1 MSNGTPE
8 NVVQAIYLR
17 CQQGQILWERPRG
30 GLRVNIS
37 PPKYFVALGQEDKP
51 FRLCLESNAGTNFQ
65 VFLEQTDGVSESSS
79 GNGERRK
86 LLPFITPKKKKS
98 STCYRINSPSATI
111 YVESQHGDQDLLT
124 TSPPPSTTTTSGSKD
139 PYQVKI
145 SYEIEE
151 LKIPQEGFSDD
162 ECRPCSDPEVLQLYC
177 EADVVARGEILSVL
191 PSTTRKGM
199 DNLHIKSNLV
209 VHQNHPVFQP
219 LKSGNKNL
227 QKFLLQDTPTFDQDS
242 PKKVPKLAKSSYF
255 GGIVSH
261 PSKCAAQSG
270 PGQFLWLIKLSFGR
284 PKIGCVVYWDRWMQV
299 AKQAEALDK
308 ANCRLVYQ

>member
-1 MSNGTPE
+1 MLSIILRGSNFLLYHF
-8 NVVQAIYLR
+8 NLVYD
-17 CQQGQILWERPRG
+17 
-30 GLRVNIS
+30 NIS
-37 PPKYFVALGQEDKP
+37 NFS
-51 FRLCLESNAGTNFQ
+51 FCL
-65 VFLEQTDGVSESSS
+65 
-79 GNGERRK
+79 
-86 LLPFITPKKKKS
+86 
-98 STCYRINSPSATI
+98 
-111 YVESQHGDQDLLT
+111 
-124 TSPPPSTTTTSGSKD
+124 
-139 PYQVKI
+139 
-145 SYEIEE
+145 
-151 LKIPQEGFSDD
+151 
-162 ECRPCSDPEVLQLYC
+162 VL
-177 EADVVARGEILSVL
+177 VARGEILSVL

-284 PKIGCVVYWDRWMQV
+284 PKIGC
-299 AKQAEALDK
+299 E
-308 ANCRLVYQ
+308 CRFIFIRLLTLIF